1 MQALDR
7 IETLLVELACAH
19 PGRRSSST
27 TTGAARRSS
36 RRPPVAAYV
45 ELGLMEIRRYGA
57 DSPQVVRR
65 LHAVY
70 DRLSEVAGAGERD
83 RVDLERRLLA
93 EAVAAA
99 FPDPEERR
107 IVEQAD
113 RLGLGFER

>member
-1 MQALDR
+1 
-7 IETLLVELACAH
+7 
-19 PGRRSSST
+19 
-27 TTGAARRSS
+27 
-36 RRPPVAAYV
+36 
-45 ELGLMEIRRYGA
+45 MEIRRYGA

-70 DRLSEVAGAGERD
+70 DRLSEVAGDGERG

-93 EAVAAA
+93 EAVAVG